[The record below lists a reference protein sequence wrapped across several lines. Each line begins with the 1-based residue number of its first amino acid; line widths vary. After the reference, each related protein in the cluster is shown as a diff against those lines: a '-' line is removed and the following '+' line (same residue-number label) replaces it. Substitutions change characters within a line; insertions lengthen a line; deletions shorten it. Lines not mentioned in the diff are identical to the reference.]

1 MRKMRAEQGAAGS
14 LARWRAATVILLF
27 AGYAGYYICRANL
40 SVSAPLLIAEL
51 HARGASIGS
60 ATLAIGAIA
69 SAGTL
74 AYAFGKFFLT
84 WLGDAAGGKR
94 SFLAGMLGAIAF
106 TALFAAGGGVP
117 VFMTAWIGNRL
128 SQSIGWAALVKVS
141 SKWFDYASYGSLM
154 AILSLS
160 YLAGDAAA
168 RGGMGALIGA
178 GFGWRALFL
187 IAAGCLALIFLANLF
202 LLRESSRAAGF
213 DEPAVNPLNV
223 FANAHD
229 PQPRDPWR
237 LAQPLLRSR
246 AFLIVCALSF
256 GTTLLREALGTW
268 TPTYFASFAGLS
280 VAHAAAYSAL
290 SPAAG
295 VLSVLAAGWLSDRLG
310 ATGRA
315 RIAFA
320 GLALTACALAVL
332 ATLPKGAG
340 LLAVIV
346 VVAVALF
353 NTGPYSYLAGAM
365 ALDFGGRDAS
375 ALASGLID
383 GVGYL
388 GGALAGVGVARL
400 ALAFG
405 WGGAFAALTL
415 LMALTALAAGVLIT
429 MVRRTP
435 DRSRRRRLG

>member
-1 MRKMRAEQGAAGS
+1 MRAEQGAAVS
-14 LARWRAATVILLF
+14 LARWRGVTVVLLS

-40 SVSAPLLIAEL
+40 SVSAPLLIADL

-84 WLGDAAGGKR
+84 WLGDVAGGKR

-106 TALFAAGGGVP
+106 TALFASGGGVP
-117 VFMTAWIGNRL
+117 IFTIAWIGNRL

-141 SKWFDYASYGSLM
+141 SKWFDYASYGSVM

-168 RGGMGALIGA
+168 RGGMGGLIGI
-178 GFGWRALFL
+178 GFGWRALFA
-187 IAAGCLALIFLANLF
+187 IAAGCLALIFLVNLF

-213 DEPAVNPLNV
+213 DAPAVNPLNL
-223 FANAHD
+223 FATAAGA
-229 PQPRDPWR
+229 PRDLR
-237 LAQPLLRSR
+237 SLLAPLLRSR

-268 TPTYFASFAGLS
+268 TPTYYTAAAGLS
-280 VAHAAAYSAL
+280 VARAAGYSAL

-310 ATGRA
+310 AAGRA

-332 ATLPKGAG
+332 AALPKGAG
-340 LLAVIV
+340 LLAVVV

-365 ALDFGGRDAS
+365 ALDFGGRAGS

-388 GGALAGVGVARL
+388 GGALAGVGIARL
-400 ALAFG
+400 VLAFG
-405 WGGAFAALTL
+405 WSGAFAALAL
-415 LMALTALAAGVLIT
+415 LMALTAFAAGALIT
-429 MVRRTP
+429 MAPQTT
-435 DRSRRRRLG
+435 DRLPSSRSG

>member
-1 MRKMRAEQGAAGS
+1 MRAEQGAAAR
-14 LARWRAATVILLF
+14 LARRRAATVTLLF

-40 SVSAPLLIAEL
+40 SVSAPLLIADL
-51 HARGASIGS
+51 HARGASVGG

-84 WLGDAAGGKR
+84 WLGDVAGGKR

-106 TALFAAGGGVP
+106 TALFASGGSIP
-117 VFMTAWIGNRL
+117 IFMTAWIGNRL

-141 SKWFDYASYGSLM
+141 SKWFDYASYGSVM

-160 YLAGDAAA
+160 YLAGDAIT

-223 FANAHD
+223 FASAGQA
-229 PQPRDPWR
+229 QPRIPWS
-237 LAQPLLRSR
+237 LVLPLLRSR

-268 TPTYFASFAGLS
+268 TPTYYTNAAGLS
-280 VAHAAAYSAL
+280 AASAAAYSAL

-295 VLSVLAAGWLSDRLG
+295 VFSVLAAGRLSDRLG
-310 ATGRA
+310 AAGRA
-315 RIAFA
+315 RIAFG

-332 ATLPKGAG
+332 AALPKGAG
-340 LLAVIV
+340 LLAVAV

-365 ALDFGGRDAS
+365 ALDFGGRAGS

-388 GGALAGVGVARL
+388 GGALAGVGIARL
-400 ALAFG
+400 VLTFG
-405 WGGAFAALTL
+405 WSGAFASLAL
-415 LMALTALAAGVLIT
+415 LMALTAFAAGILAT
-429 MVRRTP
+429 MERRTM
-435 DRSRRRRLG
+435 DRLPS